1 MYVPSQ
7 FAGHISRMKRIP
19 ETISELVEG
28 AAARFGSLTFIEED
42 QAKIDFACFSQCC
55 DEVAKALIASGI
67 GRGDRIA
74 VWAPNIHEW
83 IIAALGAQSM
93 GAVLVTLNTRYKGAE
108 AAYILRASS
117 ARLLFCIGD
126 FLGVNY
132 PNMLSDEDLPALQ
145 EIVVLREGSDD
156 HTCWQSFLARG
167 ELTTEEMLAD
177 ARRTLSRND
186 ISDILFTSGT
196 TGKPK
201 GVMTRHGQN
210 LRAFDCFCGILGIV
224 EGDRYLVVNP
234 FFHSFGYKA
243 GILACLL
250 RGATLLPQAVF
261 DAENILRRV
270 ATERISVLPGP
281 PTLFQSL
288 LAHPRLADYDLSSL
302 EKASTGAAS
311 IPVALIRQMREVL
324 GFKSVISAYGLTE
337 CCGLVTACR
346 PGDEAEIVATTSGR
360 AIPDVELRCISP
372 DGDEVPRGEAGE
384 IVVRGFNIMAGYFED
399 TAATSETIDP
409 DGWLHTGDIGIMDSA
424 GNLRIT
430 DRLKDMFITG
440 GFNCYP
446 AEIENIIA
454 SHPGVAMN
462 AVIGIPDP
470 RQGEVAMAF
479 IVARS
484 GSTLEAESLIAWC
497 RTRMANFKV
506 PRRVAFVESLPLNAS
521 GKVQKTELRKLAQ

>member
-1 MYVPSQ
+1 MNCIPPS
-7 FAGHISRMKRIP
+7 
-19 ETISELVEG
+19 TTSELVALAAKTFG
-28 AAARFGSLTFIEED
+28 ASTFIEEGPMR
-42 QAKIDFACFSQCC
+42 IDFADFNRRC
-55 DEVAKALIASGI
+55 DLVAKALLAI
-67 GRGDRIA
+67 GLRHGDRIA

-83 IIAALGAQSM
+83 IVAALGAQSM
-93 GAVLVTLNTRYKGAE
+93 GAVLVTINTRYKAAE
-108 AAYILRASS
+108 AAYILRASG
-117 ARLLFCIGD
+117 ARVLFAIGD
-126 FLGVNY
+126 FLGTNY
-132 PNMLSDEDLPALQ
+132 PAMLDGEVLPALE
-145 EIVVLREGSDD
+145 EIVVLRGGCGK
-156 HTCWQSFLARG
+156 HTSWQKFLTRA
-167 ELTTEEMLAD
+167 EQVTETALAK
-177 ARRTLSRND
+177 ARRAQSPED

-196 TGKPK
+196 TGEPK

-210 LRAFDCFCGILGIV
+210 LRAFDCFCDILGII

-250 RGATLLPQAVF
+250 RGATLLPHAIF
-261 DAENILRRV
+261 DAEDILRRI
-270 ATERISVLPGP
+270 AAERISVLPGP

-288 LAHPRLADYDLSSL
+288 LAHPRLAEYDLSSL
-302 EKASTGAAS
+302 QKASTGAAS

-346 PGDEAEIVATTSGR
+346 PGDAAEIVANTSGR
-360 AIPDVELRCISP
+360 AIPDIELRCVSP
-372 DGDEVPRGEAGE
+372 AGLEVKCGEAGE
-384 IVVRGFNIMAGYFED
+384 IVVRGYNVMAGYFENPE
-399 TAATSETIDP
+399 ATDETIDG

-454 SHPGVAMN
+454 SHPAVAMN
-462 AVIGIPDP
+462 AVIGIPDE

-479 IVARS
+479 VVTKP
-484 GSTLEAESLIAWC
+484 GSALGADSLIEWC
-497 RTRMANFKV
+497 RTSMANFKV
-506 PRRVAFVESLPLNAS
+506 PRRIALVDSLPLNAS
-521 GKVQKTELRKLAQ
+521 GKVQKTELRKLVTPD